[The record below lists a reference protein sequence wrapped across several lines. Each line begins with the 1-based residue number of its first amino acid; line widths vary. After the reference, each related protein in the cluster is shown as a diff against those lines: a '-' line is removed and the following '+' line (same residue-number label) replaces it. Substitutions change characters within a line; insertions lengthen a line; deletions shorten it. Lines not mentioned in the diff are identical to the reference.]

1 MIFCGGLIVSGK
13 GTLWA
18 HSPADGSG
26 RWHSLAEHLHG
37 TAGLARR
44 FAAPFGGGEVAY
56 WLGAL
61 HDVGKASCAW
71 QGKLA
76 AVASTGGVVGID
88 HKSLGTRIAQERGLG
103 LFAGAIFGHHGGLV
117 DTPTLR
123 AMLRQRLAAWSG
135 EVMSA
140 ERELAGLLPDLPE
153 DLGSLVPKGWRGDP
167 LVGEMA
173 LRLCYSAL
181 VDADSLDTGAHFQG
195 LTGPLVR
202 ADANFGHL
210 YKVFEQRRR
219 EELSGRGD
227 SPVAGLR
234 ERVYADCLAAAE
246 REPGMFRLGAPTG
259 AGKTLASGGFAL
271 RHAEKHGL
279 RRVIVAVPFLTITEQ
294 NAAVYRRL
302 LDEDGGEPVV
312 LEHHSQA
319 DFDDPDAGR
328 WARLA
333 AENWDAPFVVTTFV
347 RLFESLYAR
356 KPSAMR
362 RVHRLANSVIVL
374 DEVQALPHAM
384 LAPILDGLRLLVRH
398 FGTTV
403 LLSSATQPSFWA
415 LDEFKDVPCTDL
427 IHDTPRLVSEL
438 RRVRYEWQLD
448 PQPTLADVADQA
460 MGERSALVVVNT
472 TADAKTVFER
482 WSDSEPERAAW
493 HLSTRMCPDHR
504 RRVLAQVR
512 TRLDR
517 GERVLLVAT
526 QLIEAGVDVDFP
538 VVFRA
543 MAPADSLL
551 QAAGRANR
559 EGRMAHGGRVVV
571 FAPQDG
577 GQPPTYKTLVGCT
590 GRQFGPQ
597 KADPDDVEAL
607 GRYYRNV
614 YDMLNLADRQHIGQR
629 IQQARQRWEFESVA
643 DGPMNAETK
652 QRDRKL
658 AFRMIDDDAVNVV
671 TPQGAET
678 PELRGELEQLI
689 VDLRHAPI
697 RELAKLRRLQ
707 PFTTNLHPSALRQ
720 TGVMA
725 LLRPI
730 LGTEVRRGA
739 LVEWI
744 GEYDP
749 ATGIN
754 LDPNLEQFVF

>member
-1 MIFCGGLIVSGK
+1 MSGVSS
-13 GTLWA
+13 LWA
-18 HSPADGSG
+18 HSPAPESS
-26 RWHSLAEHLHG
+26 RWHSLADHLRS
-37 TAGLARR
+37 TAELARR
-44 FAAPFGGGEVAY
+44 FTGPFGGGDVSY

-61 HDVGKASCAW
+61 HDVGKAACAW
-71 QGKLA
+71 QDKLA
-76 AVASTGGVVGID
+76 AVASTGRPVGID
-88 HKSLGTRIAQERGLG
+88 HKSLGTRIAYERGLAA
-103 LFAGAIFGHHGGLV
+103 FAGAIFGHHGGLI
-117 DTPTLR
+117 DAPQLR
-123 AMLRQRLAAWSG
+123 ASFRSRLADAPDN
-135 EVMSA
+135 VTSA
-140 ERELAGLLPDLPE
+140 ERALPGLLPDLPE
-153 DLGSLVPKGWRGDP
+153 RLDHLVPADWRADP

-181 VDADSLDTGAHFQG
+181 VDADSLDTSAHFQG
-195 LTGPLVR
+195 LASPRVR
-202 ADANFGHL
+202 PDADFGHL

-219 EELSGRGD
+219 DELAGRGGTPIG
-227 SPVAGLR
+227 SLR
-234 ERVYADCLAAAE
+234 EQVYADCLAAAD
-246 REPGMFRLGAPTG
+246 RDRGVFRLGAPTG

-302 LDEDGGEPVV
+302 LDEDGAEPVV

-319 DFDDPDAGR
+319 DFDDPEAGR

-398 FGTTV
+398 FGATV

-415 LDEFKDVPCTDL
+415 LNEFKEVPCTDL
-427 IHDTPRLVSEL
+427 IHDTPKLVSDL

-448 PQPTLADVADQA
+448 PKPTLAGVADQA
-460 MGERSALVVVNT
+460 ASEPAALVVVNT
-472 TADAKTVFER
+472 TADAKAVFDQWR
-482 WSDSEPERAAW
+482 DAEPDGVAW

-504 RRVLAQVR
+504 QRVLEKVR
-512 TRLDR
+512 ARLNR

-559 EGRMAHGGRVVV
+559 EGRMADGGRVIV
-571 FAPQDG
+571 FAPEDG
-577 GQPPTYKTLVGCT
+577 GQPPSYKTLVGCT
-590 GRQFGPQ
+590 GRQFGPD
-597 KADPDDVEAL
+597 KVDPDDLAAL

-614 YDMLNLADRQHIGQR
+614 YDVLNLADGQHVGQR
-629 IQQARQRWEFESVA
+629 TQQARRRWEFQTVA
-643 DGPMNAETK
+643 EGPMDAGTK

-658 AFRMIDDDAVNVV
+658 AFRMIDDDGISVV
-671 TPQGAET
+671 TTQGAET
-678 PELRGELEQLI
+678 PELRRELETLVEELRQAP
-689 VDLRHAPI
+689 VPDLV
-697 RELAKLRRLQ
+697 KLRRLQ
-707 PFTTNLHPSALRQ
+707 AYTTNLHPSALRQ
-720 TGVMA
+720 PGVMA

-730 LGTEVRRGA
+730 LGNEVRRGV
-739 LVEWI
+739 LVEWV
-744 GEYDP
+744 GEYD

-754 LDPNLEQFVF
+754 LDPNLEQFVI

>member
-1 MIFCGGLIVSGK
+1 MSGVSS
-13 GTLWA
+13 LRA
-18 HSPADGSG
+18 HSPAAGSG
-26 RWHSLAEHLHG
+26 RWHSLVDHLRS
-37 TAGLARR
+37 TAVLARQ

-61 HDVGKASCAW
+61 HDVGKASCGW
-71 QGKLA
+71 QDKLA
-76 AVASTGGVVGID
+76 VVGSTGGAVGID
-88 HKSLGTRIAQERGLG
+88 HKSLGTRVAQERGLG
-103 LFAGAIFGHHGGLV
+103 PFAGAIFGHHGGLV
-117 DTPTLR
+117 DTPGLR
-123 AMLRQRLAAWSG
+123 EALRRRLTDWSG
-135 EVMSA
+135 EVASA
-140 ERELAGLLPDLPE
+140 ERELPALLPDLPQE
-153 DLGSLVPKGWRGDP
+153 LGSLVPVDWRGDL

-181 VDADSLDTGAHFQG
+181 VDADSLDTAAHFHG
-195 LTGPLVR
+195 LSGARVG
-202 ADANFGHL
+202 ADADFGHL
-210 YKVFEQRRR
+210 YRVFESRRR
-219 EELSGRGD
+219 AEIAGRGG
-227 SPVAGLR
+227 SPIAALR
-234 ERVYADCLAAAE
+234 ERIYADCLTAAE
-246 REPGMFRLGAPTG
+246 GEQGVFRLGAPTG
-259 AGKTLASGGFAL
+259 AGKTLASGAFAL

-302 LDEDGGEPVV
+302 LDEEGSEPVV

-398 FGTTV
+398 FGATV

-415 LDEFKDVPCTDL
+415 LDEFRDVPCTDL
-427 IHDTPRLVSEL
+427 IHDTPTLVSEL
-438 RRVRYEWQLD
+438 RRVRYDWQLD
-448 PQPTLADVADQA
+448 PQPTLADIADQA
-460 MGERSALVVVNT
+460 ATERSALVVVNT
-472 TADAKTVFER
+472 TADAKAVFER
-482 WSDSEPERAAW
+482 WNDAAKEGMAW

-504 RRVLAQVR
+504 RRVLNEVR
-512 TRLDR
+512 TRLDQDQ
-517 GERVLLVAT
+517 RVLLVAT
-526 QLIEAGVDVDFP
+526 QLIEAGVDVSFP

-559 EGRMAHGGRVVV
+559 EGRMADGGRVVV

-577 GQPPTYKTLVGCT
+577 GQPPSYKTLVGCT
-590 GRQFGPQ
+590 GRQFGPD

-614 YDMLNLADRQHIGQR
+614 YDMLNLADGQHVGKR
-629 IQQARQRWEFESVA
+629 IQCARQRWEFETVA
-643 DGPMNAETK
+643 DGPMDAGTGR
-652 QRDRKL
+652 RDRKL

-671 TPQGAET
+671 TPQGAEA
-678 PELRGELEQLI
+678 PELRHELEEAI
-689 VDLRHAPI
+689 VDLRHAPVPD
-697 RELAKLRRLQ
+697 LAKLRRLQ
-707 PFTTNLHPSALRQ
+707 AYTTNLHPSALRQ
-720 TGVMA
+720 PGVMA

>member
-1 MIFCGGLIVSGK
+1 MSGK
-13 GTLWA
+13 GILWA
-18 HSPADGSG
+18 HSPAESSG
-26 RWHSLAEHLHG
+26 RWHSLAEHLRG

-61 HDVGKASCAW
+61 HDVGKASCSW
-71 QGKLA
+71 QDKLSS
-76 AVASTGGVVGID
+76 VASTGGVVGID

-103 LFAGAIFGHHGGLV
+103 LFSGAIFGHHGGLV
-117 DTPTLR
+117 DSPMLR
-123 AMLRQRLAAWSG
+123 AMLRQRLATWSG
-135 EVMSA
+135 EVASA
-140 ERELAGLLPDLPE
+140 ERELAGLLPDLPA
-153 DLGSLVPKGWRGDP
+153 DLGVLVPQGWRGDP

-181 VDADSLDTGAHFQG
+181 VDADSLDTAAHFQV
-195 LTGPLVR
+195 LSGPRVR
-202 ADANFGHL
+202 ADADFGHL

-219 EELSGRGD
+219 VELSGRGD

-246 REPGMFRLGAPTG
+246 REPGVFRLGAPTG

-302 LDEDGGEPVV
+302 LDEEGGEPVV

-398 FGTTV
+398 FGATV

-448 PQPTLADVADQA
+448 PQPTLSDVADQA

-482 WSDSEPERAAW
+482 WSDSEPEGAAW

-526 QLIEAGVDVDFP
+526 QLIEAGVDVDLP

-559 EGRMAHGGRVVV
+559 EGRMADGGRVVV

-590 GRQFGPQ
+590 GRQFGPG

-614 YDMLNLADRQHIGQR
+614 YDTLTLADHQHVGQR
-629 IQQARQRWEFESVA
+629 IQHARKRWEFETVT
-643 DGPMNAETK
+643 DGPMDASTK
-652 QRDRKL
+652 RRDRKL

-678 PELRGELEQLI
+678 PELREELEQLI

-697 RELAKLRRLQ
+697 RDLTKLRRLQ
-707 PFTTNLHPSALRQ
+707 PYTTNLHPSALRQ

-749 ATGIN
+749 VTGIN